1 MDSDDISEDIADDST
16 EATRKKL
23 EKFKFSGVD
32 IKKLG
37 GSSTTKKEKISES
50 PEKFEIKTAE
60 FPSEKWDEI
69 TRFNQRIKDLDSK
82 EKIEEIQ
89 KEIKKDFGND
99 ALWIQYG
106 DELRSAKRYEES
118 LQAYNTALIKDSKNR
133 LALFGKGFVLQK
145 LERWSDSKE
154 SFEIV
159 LQNDPKNIDALLEV
173 GYCWIQLTDSNKY
186 DKAIDYYKKALN
198 EDERLQNALDNLG
211 YCYFSKGE
219 YTTAIDYLKRS
230 CRIEGADDSFAKTHI
245 AICYFRSDENDEAEK
260 VCDEL
265 IRKKIDNNYV
275 YYMKGYIL
283 NESEKYSEAI
293 VHLKTGLRFGKTLG
307 LYHSLGFAY
316 LELKKYNLAKMYY
329 EHALEIKNTDNAFSN
344 LGDCYYEQGNYE
356 EAIENYNNA
365 LKISPDSKYAL
376 KGKLKSLRKLGDSE
390 TLVSSFYEF
399 EKVNG
404 EISTSRILVLLYKTL
419 FDLKRWNE
427 CLGIIEKTIIA
438 DAGNQTR
445 IVDHMLWKA
454 STLHYQNKNDEAL
467 QIYDKIL
474 NEDSG
479 KWDAYR
485 LKADLLERKNGNL
498 EVALENYDKCAE
510 ILKNQEKK
518 LETECE
524 VLVDKARVLKKIA
537 LKGSSNDEE
546 KLKEA
551 IKILDIVIDK
561 DEKWVNAWIE
571 RGNCFWNLK
580 NYIKSEESFQI
591 ALELNPNDEQTMAD
605 IGDCL
610 VKIGSFREANMFYQ
624 KALQID
630 NSFIPAIFGTEECD
644 FAFGKY
650 EDALKKCEKILVID
664 SENDRANF
672 EKARVTGAVKNYD
685 KSIELWKKYIEKF
698 SDSDEIPKAYTNM
711 SLDYILNK
719 QYTEAI
725 VAAEESLRI
734 DSKWYIAYWRIGDA
748 YEELK
753 EYEKAIEI
761 LEEHF
766 IDFGDYTKKSSLK
779 ILIRCY
785 KKLGNKEKKEE
796 CEKRLKEL
804 EEEK

>member
-16 EATRKKL
+16 KATRKKL
-23 EKFKFSGVD
+23 EKFKFSGAD

-60 FPSEKWDEI
+60 SPSEKWDE
-69 TRFNQRIKDLDSK
+69 RDQFYDRIKDLDSK

-89 KEIKKDFGND
+89 KEIKKAFGND

-106 DELRSAKRYEES
+106 DELQSAKRYEES

-133 LALFGKGFVLQK
+133 LALFGKGLVLKK

-186 DKAIDYYKKALN
+186 DKAIDYYKRALN
-198 EDERLQNALDNLG
+198 EDERLKNALDNLG
-211 YCYFSKGE
+211 YCYYRKDE

-230 CRIEGADDSFAKTHI
+230 CIIEGEDDSFAKTHI
-245 AICYFRSDENDEAEK
+245 AMCYFRSDDNDEAEK

-265 IRKKIDNNYV
+265 IKKKTDDDYV
-275 YYMKGYIL
+275 YYMKGWIL
-283 NESEKYSEAI
+283 NESKKYSEAI

-316 LELKKYNLAKMYY
+316 LELKKYDLAKMYY
-329 EHALEIKNTDNAFSN
+329 ENGLEIRNTDVAYSN
-344 LGDCYYEQGNYE
+344 LGWCYYEQGNYE

-365 LKISPDSKYAL
+365 LKISPDSKDAL

-390 TLVSSFYEF
+390 TLVSSFDEF

-404 EISTSRILVLLYKTL
+404 EISTSGILAVLYETL

-427 CLGIIEKTIIA
+427 CLGIIDKAILA
-438 DAGNQTR
+438 DADNQTR
-445 IVDHMLWKA
+445 IVAHMLWKA
-454 STLHYQNKNDEAL
+454 VTLKNQNKNDEAL
-467 QIYDKIL
+467 QIYDKII

-485 LKADLLERKNGNL
+485 LKANLLERKNGNL
-498 EVALENYDKCAE
+498 EGALENYDKCAE
-510 ILKNQEKK
+510 ILKNQEKE
-518 LETECE
+518 LENECE

-551 IKILDIVIDK
+551 IKILDLVFEK
-561 DEKWVNAWIE
+561 DEKYELAWIE

-580 NYIKSEESFQI
+580 NHVKAEESYQT

-610 VKIGSFREANMFYQ
+610 VKIGSIREANMFYQ

-630 NSFIPAIFGTEECD
+630 NSFIPAIFGEGNCD
-644 FAFGKY
+644 FEFKNY
-650 EDALKKCEKILVID
+650 DDALKKYERILAID
-664 SENDRANF
+664 GENDRASF
-672 EKARVTGAVKNYD
+672 ESARVMGALENFD

-698 SDSDEIPKAYTNM
+698 PGIDSVKAYTNM

-725 VAAEESLRI
+725 AAAEESLKI
-734 DSKWYIAYWRIGDA
+734 DPKWYTAYYRIGDA

-753 EYEKAIEI
+753 EYQKAIDI

-766 IDFGDYTKKSSLK
+766 INFEDYQKKWVLK
-779 ILIRCY
+779 ILIRCCE
-785 KKLGNKEKKEE
+785 KLENKEKKEE
-796 CEKRLKEL
+796 YEKRLKDL
-804 EEEK
+804 EEK